1 MERLVLLVSKFFLVI
16 GLTACSSDYSF
27 VKKNSEE
34 LNLRKKVVEFNK
46 VPYTGFVYDLYESGD
61 TLSTEFYKNG
71 LKHNSWKKFYPGGS
85 LKEVRFFKNGEKEGK
100 SSST

>member
-1 MERLVLLVSKFFLVI
+1 MERLVLLVSKFLLAI
-16 GLTACSSDYSF
+16 GLTACSSDRSF

-46 VPYTGFVYDLYESGD
+46 VPYTGFVYDLYEGGD

-85 LKEVRFFKNGEKEGK
+85 LKEVRFFKNGE
-100 SSST
+100 